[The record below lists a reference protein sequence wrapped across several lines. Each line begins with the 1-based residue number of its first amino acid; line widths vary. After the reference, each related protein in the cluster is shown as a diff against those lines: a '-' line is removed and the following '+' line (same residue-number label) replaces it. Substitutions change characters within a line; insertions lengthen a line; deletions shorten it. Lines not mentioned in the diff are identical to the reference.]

1 MQCCWALSMNQ
12 FLSGNDATA
21 TIEIMQL
28 LSSIFSGSYLKGNG
42 AIATISSEVAV
53 LHAAAISSWTLLLT
67 VMAPA
72 DIYNLL
78 ASDRTNSYMP

>member
-1 MQCCWALSMNQ
+1 MNQ

-21 TIEIMQL
+21 TIEIVQL
-28 LSSIFSGSYLKGNG
+28 LSGIFSGSYLKGNG
-42 AIATISSEVAV
+42 AIANISTEIAA

-72 DIYNLL
+72 DIYSLL
-78 ASDRTNSYMP
+78 ASDRTSSYMP

>member
-1 MQCCWALSMNQ
+1 MNQ
-12 FLSGNDATA
+12 FLSGNDAADTV
-21 TIEIMQL
+21 EIVQL

-42 AIATISSEVAV
+42 AIANISTDVAA

-67 VMAPA
+67 VMASA

>member
-1 MQCCWALSMNQ
+1 MNQ
-12 FLSGNDATA
+12 FLSGNDAA
-21 TIEIMQL
+21 DTIEIVQL
-28 LSSIFSGSYLKGNG
+28 LSNIFSGSYLKGNG
-42 AIATISSEVAV
+42 ALANISTEVAA

-78 ASDRTNSYMP
+78 TSNKTNSYMP

>member
-1 MQCCWALSMNQ
+1 MNQ
-12 FLSGNDATA
+12 FLSGNDAIA

-42 AIATISSEVAV
+42 AIATISSEVAA

-67 VMAPA
+67 VMTPA

>member
-1 MQCCWALSMNQ
+1 MNQ
-12 FLSGNDATA
+12 FLSGNDATD
-21 TIEIMQL
+21 TMEIVQL

-42 AIATISSEVAV
+42 AIANISTDVAA
-53 LHAAAISSWTLLLT
+53 LHAAAISSWILLLT
-67 VMAPA
+67 VMTSA

>member
-1 MQCCWALSMNQ
+1 MNQ
-12 FLSGNDATA
+12 FLSGNDATD
-21 TIEIMQL
+21 TMEIMQL

-42 AIATISSEVAV
+42 AIANISTDVAA

-67 VMAPA
+67 VITSA

>member
-1 MQCCWALSMNQ
+1 MNQ
-12 FLSGNDATA
+12 FLSGNDAADTV
-21 TIEIMQL
+21 EIVQL

-42 AIATISSEVAV
+42 AIANISTDLAA

-67 VMAPA
+67 VMTSA

>member
-1 MQCCWALSMNQ
+1 MNQ
-12 FLSGNDATA
+12 FLSGNDATD
-21 TIEIMQL
+21 TMEIMQL

-42 AIATISSEVAV
+42 AIANISTDVAA

-67 VMAPA
+67 VMTSA

>member
-1 MQCCWALSMNQ
+1 MNQ
-12 FLSGNDATA
+12 FLSGNDATD
-21 TIEIMQL
+21 TMEIAQL

-42 AIATISSEVAV
+42 AIANISTDVAA

-67 VMAPA
+67 VMTPA

>member
-1 MQCCWALSMNQ
+1 MNQ

-42 AIATISSEVAV
+42 SIATISSEVAA